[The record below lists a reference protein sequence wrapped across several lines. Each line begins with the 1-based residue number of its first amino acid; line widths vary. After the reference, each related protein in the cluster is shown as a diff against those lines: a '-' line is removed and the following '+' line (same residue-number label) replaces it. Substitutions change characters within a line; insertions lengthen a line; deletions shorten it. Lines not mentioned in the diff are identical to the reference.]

1 MHTKLPIL
9 YSFRRCPYA
18 MRARMAIAYSQ
29 QHLELREVILKQK
42 PESLFSYS
50 PKGTVPVL
58 VLPNGSVID
67 ESIDIMLWALAI
79 NDPDDWQNKISEQQ
93 GLIEQNDGSFKANL
107 DKYKYADRYPE
118 QSELFYR
125 ESCYDF
131 LDELEE
137 RLSRQRY
144 LFSDQY
150 SLADIAVFPFI
161 RQYAH
166 VDLTWFENHTW
177 HEVSRWLNEFKSSEL
192 FTSIMLKYPAW
203 SEEDLPRLF
212 P

>member
-1 MHTKLPIL
+1 
-9 YSFRRCPYA
+9 